1 MNIAHPSQN
10 LLQIYHKPKCT
21 CKYIYLLEDSTE
33 ENVDDLGHGNIFRY
47 NTRGMIYERNSSSN
61 QSSIK

>member
-10 LLQIYHKPKCT
+10 LLQIYHKPKCI
-21 CKYIYLLEDSTE
+21 CKYIYLLEDSAE

-47 NTRGMIYERNSSSN
+47 NTRGMIYERN
-61 QSSIK
+61 I